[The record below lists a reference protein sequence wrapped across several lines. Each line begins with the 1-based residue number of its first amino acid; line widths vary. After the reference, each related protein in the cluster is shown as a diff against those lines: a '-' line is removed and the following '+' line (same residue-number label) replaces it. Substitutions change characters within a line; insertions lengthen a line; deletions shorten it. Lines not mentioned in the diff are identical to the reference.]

1 MSSMKMNS
9 VRRCNVKRN
18 VMRMNSLR
26 WNSMKRC
33 NVRREVLRMSGVKR
47 AVVKMNSVRM
57 SITEKPKRAIS
68 SNVLC
73 GSSV

>member
-9 VRRCNVKRN
+9 VRRCNVKMSC
-18 VMRMNSLR
+18 VEMNGLR
-26 WNSMKRC
+26 WNSMK
-33 NVRREVLRMSGVKR
+33 MSGVKWNGM
-47 AVVKMNSVRM
+47 KMNSVRM

-68 SNVLC
+68 GNVLC